1 MNRNLALVEK
11 SLDTISPGWQAVLV
25 ATVTEA
31 GFEYD
36 VFNKVEEDHSQENL
50 AVLLAL
56 VAKKSQQ
63 ELSGM
68 NWSND

>member
-1 MNRNLALVEK
+1 MNKNTQLVQK
-11 SLDTISPGWQAVLV
+11 SLDTISPGWETVLI
-25 ATVTEA
+25 ATVTDS

-36 VFNKVEEDHSQENL
+36 VFNKIDEEHSQENL

-68 NWSND
+68 NWLND

>member
-11 SLDTISPGWQAVLV
+11 SLDTISPGWQALLV
-25 ATVTEA
+25 ATVTEQ

-36 VFNKVEEDHSQENL
+36 VFNKVEEDHAQENL

>member
-11 SLDTISPGWQAVLV
+11 SLDTISPGWQALLV
-25 ATVTEA
+25 ATVTEQ

-36 VFNKVEEDHSQENL
+36 VFNKVEEDHAQENL

-68 NWSND
+68 NWPND

>member
-25 ATVTEA
+25 ATVTEE

-36 VFNKVEEDHSQENL
+36 VFNKVEEDHAQENL

>member
-25 ATVTEA
+25 ATVTEQ

-36 VFNKVEEDHSQENL
+36 VFNKVEEDHAQENL

-56 VAKKSQQ
+56 VTKKSQQ

-68 NWSND
+68 NWAND

>member
-1 MNRNLALVEK
+1 MNNNLDLVHK

-25 ATVTEA
+25 ATVTED

-36 VFNKVEEDHSQENL
+36 VFNKMDEEHFQENL

-56 VAKKSQQ
+56 VAKKSLQ
-63 ELSGM
+63 ELEQIDWT
-68 NWSND
+68 NN

>member
-36 VFNKVEEDHSQENL
+36 EFNKVEEDHAQENL

>member
-1 MNRNLALVEK
+1 MNTNSQLVQR
-11 SLDTISPGWQAVLV
+11 SLDTIVPDWQTVLV
-25 ATVTEA
+25 ASITEH

-36 VFNKVEEDHSQENL
+36 VFNKVDEEHFQENL

-63 ELSGM
+63 ELR
-68 NWSND
+68 NIEWIDD